1 MKNII
6 DLLEK
11 TSFSNGLIKKD
22 ADFSQKLSG
31 ERPPVIQTLEV
42 AILGLGDWGQQ
53 VILSSLENTPF
64 SFIKQF
70 HLIAGEN
77 YESVFTQFSKAPKM
91 QVYRAGEYE
100 AVLKNPS
107 ISAVIISTPC
117 QTHYELAKTALLA
130 GKHVFVEKT
139 FVLEEAHAAELISL
153 AQKKGLTLM
162 VGYEFMYDDGFSETR
177 DLIKDFAFGE
187 ITEIELYLFNMKK
200 GALSNNEKYG
210 TSIVNH
216 HVTHLLSILQTL
228 LGVQRM
234 DKIDLLEAESEY
246 VRLRL
251 RYGGIETTLV
261 AAVDLPNR
269 QNYRTVII
277 RGTEKTLE
285 IAFDGPHPVFTL
297 KKTSNAALIS
307 AMDEEYPRP
316 FQQTFT
322 TTSVQREFEHFFDC
336 MTQNRRPLSGGQTAL
351 HLVKMTDQIEKS
363 YQEKMRVE
371 QEQFADEAAQTRQD
385 ILQIQKTFLLE
396 KSQDVGSSFEIN
408 TSEINTLKQNET
420 QALKGV
426 ETTLA
431 VVNYL
436 SHKPYASADEIA
448 KHLNL
453 NLDAL
458 KTIYQIMQRVP
469 GVQKIFSRGDNYDY
483 FKVVE
488 RFFEQNHYEV
498 TFFVGLSCPYKCSF
512 CRMTMASQEKKEGYL
527 GQGEIDGRSLRFSL
541 KKPDLLKYHEVVKV
555 LDGLE
560 DMRDLGRPVTVK
572 ISGGLEPLSDPERV
586 AFILDAAKKRGFPV
600 RIYSNGILANTP
612 DKREIV
618 LSCDDFRI
626 SLNALNED
634 YFQDIY
640 RLGTTKSKKIS
651 YANIETTLRELVAE
665 RTRLGS
671 KTRIGINYVV
681 VKGNIYEMWLMVAL
695 CRDIGLDYIN
705 FNTDYCD
712 DFDDKAYIAIDQQIK
727 KIKTM
732 QGRGDF
738 LSLKIEFGG
747 ALLKNNVFAKQPQ
760 GEFDPGSMAKL
771 KVFVDPAG
779 EVTPVHEGTYPFRTS
794 EGKTEQNPYVLGKL
808 SGETNLK
815 GLLKEDHALSPIEFR
830 YLAPFELILGL
841 ELMREEKDEACGIRA
856 TDSPYRRSE
865 TTTTL
870 MS

>member
-22 ADFSQKLSG
+22 ADFSQKLPG
-31 ERPPVIQTLEV
+31 GRPPVIQALEV

-53 VILSSLENTPF
+53 VILRSLENTPF

-77 YESVFTQFSKAPKM
+77 YESVFTQFSNTPRM
-91 QVYRAGEYE
+91 QVYCASEYE
-100 AVLKNPS
+100 AVLNNTS

-117 QTHYELAKTALLA
+117 HTHYELAKTALLA

-139 FVLEEAHAAELISL
+139 FVLEETHAAELISL

-177 DLIKDFAFGE
+177 HLIKNLAFGE

-228 LGVQRM
+228 LGVQKI
-234 DKIDLLEAESEY
+234 DNIDLLEAESEY

-307 AMDEEYPRP
+307 AMDEAYPTP

-322 TTSVQREFEHFFDC
+322 STSVQREFEHFFDC
-336 MTQNRRPLSGGQTAL
+336 MTQNRRTLSGGQTAL
-351 HLVKMTDQIEKS
+351 HLVKMTDQIEKR
-363 YQEKMRVE
+363 YQEKMRVA
-371 QEQFADEAAQTRQD
+371 QEKFAAETAQTRQE

-396 KSQDVGSSFEIN
+396 KSQDADPSSVIN
-408 TSEINTLKQNET
+408 RLKRNET

-436 SHKPYASADEIA
+436 SNKPYACAEEITRD
-448 KHLNL
+448 LNL
-453 NLDAL
+453 NLDVL
-458 KTIYQIMQRVP
+458 KTIYQTMQRVP

-555 LDGLE
+555 LEGLE
-560 DMRDLGRPVTVK
+560 DIRDSGRPVTVK

-586 AFILDAAKKRGFPV
+586 AFILEAAKKRGFPV

-640 RLGTTKSKKIS
+640 RLGTTRSKKIS

-665 RTRLGS
+665 RTRLAS

-695 CRDIGLDYIN
+695 CRNIGLDYIN

-732 QGRGDF
+732 QERGDF

-808 SGETNLK
+808 SGETDLK

-841 ELMREEKDEACGIRA
+841 ELIREEKDEAHGIKA
-856 TDSPYRRSE
+856 TDSPYRRSG
-865 TTTTL
+865 TTTSST
-870 MS
+870 S